1 MKIGVIGGTFDPPHI
16 GHLVI
21 AEQAYFQLGLDVV
34 WFAPVGNP
42 PHKTHNRVSPVVH
55 RIEMTRLS
63 ITGNPHFM
71 VSRADVDRP
80 PPHYITELFETLVQQ
95 QPDTEWHLII
105 GADSLSEMPR
115 WYQPQRLLQL
125 TRFAVASRVTAVPDM
140 DSLEAAL
147 PGISAQVDRL
157 DCPMIDLASRELQR
171 RVNVGLPI
179 RYMVHEDVASYISAH
194 HLYTSQ

>member
-1 MKIGVIGGTFDPPHI
+1 MKIGIIGGTFDPPHI

-34 WFAPVGNP
+34 WFAPVGQP
-42 PHKTHNRVSPVVH
+42 PHKTNNRVSPVTH

-63 ITGNPHFM
+63 IKGNPHFIL
-71 VSRADVDRP
+71 STADVDRP
-80 PPHYITELFETLVQQ
+80 APHYITVLFDMLVAQ

-105 GADSLSEMPR
+105 GADSLTEMPR

-125 TRFAVASRVTAVPDM
+125 TRLAVAARVTAQPDM
-140 DSLEAAL
+140 DTLETAL
-147 PGISAQVDRL
+147 PGIGARVDWL

-171 RVNVGLPI
+171 RVVAGLPI
-179 RYMVHEDVASYISAH
+179 RYMVHEDAENYITSY